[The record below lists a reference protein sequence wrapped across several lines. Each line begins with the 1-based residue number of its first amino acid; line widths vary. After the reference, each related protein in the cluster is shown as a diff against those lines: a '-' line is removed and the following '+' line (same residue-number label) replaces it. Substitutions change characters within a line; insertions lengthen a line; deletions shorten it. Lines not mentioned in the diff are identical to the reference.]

1 MGNKINLTRYYEL
14 LEKITQSEK
23 KFNETAYGS
32 YIGIV
37 SNLNVSHLN
46 RQCRRPRK

>member
-1 MGNKINLTRYYEL
+1 MGKIKVERYYEL
-14 LEKITQSEK
+14 LEKIAKSEK

-37 SNLNVSHLN
+37 NNLNVSHLN
-46 RQCRRPRK
+46 RQCRRPRR